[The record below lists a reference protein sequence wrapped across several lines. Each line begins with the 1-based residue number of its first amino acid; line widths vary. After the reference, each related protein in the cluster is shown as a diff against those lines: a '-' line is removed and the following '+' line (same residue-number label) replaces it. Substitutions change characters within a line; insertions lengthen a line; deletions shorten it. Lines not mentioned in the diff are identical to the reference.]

1 MQNDNLVI
9 MSIYSDSRFSSSGRE
24 DVDVRTLG
32 TGRPFAVELIN
43 PRISNVSF
51 SDIRT
56 VEKEIN
62 EAGKDLIFIRYLQIV
77 DRFVVLV

>member
-1 MQNDNLVI
+1 MENLI
-9 MSIYSDSRFSSSGRE
+9 CTDSRFSSSGRE

-51 SDIRT
+51 HDIRN
-56 VEKEIN
+56 VENKIN
-62 EAGKDLIFIRYLQIV
+62 EDGKNLISIRHLQIV
-77 DRFVVLV
+77 DRFVIFV